1 MVILLISELDPKF
14 TICEKKR
21 KGGLYNL
28 TPPPLVD
35 TSRRFYPEL
44 KKKKKLV
51 HVRMDVLVHARVHV
65 EYQNYSCSS
74 KLQQYHCDCYRCKG
88 SGGLL
93 GLRRYLWIPGY
104 KKRDTICCS
113 NCSGKCYSYSSGAR
127 YATSGSYEVLVS
139 ESHLPRS
146 GATEPEDR
154 STILLLMS
162 SPSVPSLL
170 NIPTILYPIPG
181 WIMKYFVLRCR

>member
-1 MVILLISELDPKF
+1 MFYMVILLISELDPKF

-65 EYQNYSCSS
+65 EYQ
-74 KLQQYHCDCYRCKG
+74 KDLFMFKQ
-88 SGGLL
+88 
-93 GLRRYLWIPGY
+93 
-104 KKRDTICCS
+104 
-113 NCSGKCYSYSSGAR
+113 A
-127 YATSGSYEVLVS
+127 
-139 ESHLPRS
+139 
-146 GATEPEDR
+146 
-154 STILLLMS
+154 STIPL
-162 SPSVPSLL
+162 
-170 NIPTILYPIPG
+170 
-181 WIMKYFVLRCR
+181 